1 MYAMYPEYHT
11 SLDKIGTVVTKKG
24 LNGSYNIYKKCIETI
39 EKDLIPI
46 SNILCELQ
54 MGKRKL

>member
-1 MYAMYPEYHT
+1 MYPEYHT